1 MNRAEAVEAVVN
13 VLASLQSISGRP
25 AIEISERTC
34 PIGDL
39 EEFDSLNGVEAT
51 VELSDRLGV
60 DLPGVNAFA
69 NESGTKALTV
79 SDVADAIC
87 KLAAEKESSQ

>member
-1 MNRAEAVEAVVN
+1 MRKDEVVATIVD
-13 VLASLQSISGRP
+13 VLAEFQSMGGRP
-25 AIEISERTC
+25 ATQITGNTC

-39 EEFDSLNGVEAT
+39 AEFDSLNGVEAT
-51 VELSDRLGV
+51 VELSDRLGI

-79 SDVADAIC
+79 SEVADTIC
-87 KLAAEKESSQ
+87 TLAAEKEPSQ